1 MLIYEHEE
9 PSIFPSFCGIRYD
22 YTIPELPNGNMPIT
36 VDPMPEDNSDPT
48 RKFYIRYTDDLTPL
62 DVSPMTVTIT
72 AYSYSRFSDNAEPYT
87 SDTSFDVYFL
97 NPCIDKEFVRINDAA
112 DLPN

>member
-1 MLIYEHEE
+1 
-9 PSIFPSFCGIRYD
+9 
-22 YTIPELPNGNMPIT
+22 MPIT

-48 RKFYIRYTDDLTPL
+48 RKFYIRYTEDLTPL

-72 AYSYSRFSDNAEPYT
+72 AYSYSRFGDNAEQET
-87 SDTSFDVYFL
+87 SSTSFDVYFL